1 VSAAHTINSAL
12 YGVRQLLKFKLE
24 AWAYFDK
31 SLQGF
36 WASYLPAVILA
47 PFLFAHQLYQFT
59 TGTPK
64 LRLFAFIIVRV
75 LEYIISWTLFPF
87 VMLYVVQLLQRT
99 HRYFWHLVPYNW
111 LQLPL
116 SLVLYSTYLLADA
129 GLLPVAIAGY
139 AQLAAFVLT
148 AIYGTFLAGVGLQ
161 VTTGTA
167 LSLVVLDLVLGMI
180 SSELISRAFFNVAH

>member
-1 VSAAHTINSAL
+1 MSSTNIAL
-12 YGVRQLLKFKLE
+12 YGVRLLLKFKLE

-31 SLQGF
+31 SLSGF

-47 PFLFAHQLYQFT
+47 PFLFAHHLYQFSS
-59 TGTPK
+59 GAVK
-64 LRLFAFIIVRV
+64 LGLVPFVVIRV

-87 VMLYVVQLLQRT
+87 VMLYVVQLLQRS

-116 SLVLYSTYLLADA
+116 GLVLYSTYLLADA
-129 GLLPVAIAGY
+129 GVIPTAVAVY
-139 AQLAAFVLT
+139 AQDGAYVLI

-167 LSLVVLDLVLGMI
+167 LSLVVLDVVLGMI
-180 SSELISRAFFNVAH
+180 SSELITRTFFSSAH

>member
-1 VSAAHTINSAL
+1 MSGINTAL

-31 SLQGF
+31 SLSGF
-36 WASYLPAVILA
+36 WASYMPAIILA
-47 PFLFAHQLYQFT
+47 PFLFAHQLYQFS
-59 TGTPK
+59 TGTTK
-64 LRLFAFIIVRV
+64 LDLFTFIIIRV
-75 LEYIISWTLFPF
+75 LEYVISWTLFPF

-116 SLVLYSTYLLADA
+116 GLVLYSTYLLADA
-129 GLLPVAIAGY
+129 GVMPTAVAGY
-139 AQLAAFVLT
+139 AQLGAFVLT

-180 SSELISRAFFNVAH
+180 SSELISRAFFSIAH